1 MADDKHGREAQ
12 ARNAE
17 KRQRER
23 EIAAELQRGDEPEPP
38 VEAAALATLEPE
50 FESLSFPATGDAV
63 VDAVGDRELD
73 AAGQTYTIEQ
83 LLPNTTAERFES
95 PAAVRKRIQRPTVA
109 AAMKRI
115 VEATEDL
122 QSAEFGTSQ
131 RDAYEKTLLELQAI
145 DADDDDEGIRVI
157 ADWIVS
163 QIEEDG
169 TLPGSRAVRRQTA
182 SFCRTNGYEVS
193 TNDWLGV

>member
-17 KRQRER
+17 NRQRER

-38 VEAAALATLEPE
+38 VEAATLAALEPE
-50 FESLSFPATGDAV
+50 LESLSFPATADTV
-63 VDAVGDRELD
+63 VGAVGDRELD

-95 PAAVRKRIQRPTVA
+95 PASVRKRIQRPTVA

-115 VEATEDL
+115 VEATENL

-131 RDAYEKTLLELQAI
+131 RDAYEKTLLELKAI
-145 DADDDDEGIRVI
+145 DADDDDESIGVI

-163 QIEEDG
+163 QIKENGD
-169 TLPGSRAVRRQTA
+169 LPGSRAVRRQAA
-182 SFCRTNGYEVS
+182 SFCRKNGYEIS